1 MGRKEFDEFVTK
13 SNGELQIAFDKDK
26 ELKEWKDSL
35 KSLFSK
41 MEGWIK
47 CYVDKGLI
55 KVSKKKYLLYEEF
68 YGEYEV
74 DAIVLTFKEKVVY
87 FEPIGT
93 MLIGAKG
100 RVDVKSEY
108 GIRSLILVDKD
119 SGGPNIKINVFT
131 SERERK
137 EHEEKEKVK
146 PKKEISWDWKI
157 LDNKDRIK
165 YIKLNEDN
173 FFDIIMEVMN
183 V

>member
-13 SNGELQIAFDKDK
+13 SDGEPQIAFDKDK
-26 ELKEWKDSL
+26 ELKEWKDFL
-35 KSLFSK
+35 KSLFSE

-47 CYVDKGLI
+47 SYVDKGLI
-55 KVSKKKYLLYEEF
+55 KISTKKYPLYEEF

-74 DAIVLTFKEKVVY
+74 DAIVLTFKEKAVY

-93 MLIGAKG
+93 MLVGAKG

-108 GIRSLILVDKD
+108 GTRSLILVDKD
-119 SGGPNIKINVFT
+119 SDGPNIKINVFT

-137 EHEEKEKVK
+137 EHEEKVK

-165 YIKLNEDN
+165 YIKLNEDS
-173 FFDIIMEVMN
+173 FFDIIMEVMSA
-183 V
+183 